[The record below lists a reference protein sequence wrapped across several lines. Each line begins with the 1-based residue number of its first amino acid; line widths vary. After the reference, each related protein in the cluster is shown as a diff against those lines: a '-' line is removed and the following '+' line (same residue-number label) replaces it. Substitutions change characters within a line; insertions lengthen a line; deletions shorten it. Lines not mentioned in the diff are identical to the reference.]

1 MKKNKKSNLQ
11 NLIAAL
17 SALLAFTLIIII
29 IILNILG
36 KGSSLTITILWVLFG
51 ASCVSF
57 LASTVLFFMSTPSL
71 KNK

>member
-1 MKKNKKSNLQ
+1 MKKNNKGKKY

-29 IILNILG
+29 IILYVLG
-36 KGSSLTITILWVLFG
+36 KGHHFITTVLWCVFG
-51 ASCVSF
+51 VSCATF
-57 LASTVLFFMSTPSL
+57 LVTTVLFFMSTPSL